1 MSELTFTPRRPLIDQ
16 IEDRISQILNV
27 MNNQPHNPPNFDR
40 DREMEE
46 QLRQRALQH
55 KQEEMATQRERD
67 LERQERD
74 RQHREQQYQPAP
86 PHQSNTGSI
95 PLHQPVA
102 NRTTT
107 AMHSPGGILATHG
120 TPLGAPSGP
129 GNAFG
134 GPLHNDAA
142 RNLQHHVQSSA
153 QQPQQQHM
161 FNSEPIFSRGS
172 GAPQSNVPLGVPGV
186 PDVGFGRPQLV
197 PRETTQ
203 QEVAAA
209 RLMPFGGPVTPG
221 HQMPGPAGLTQGG
234 QQPILNVSAQNSS
247 SSLRQRCLKYVI
259 SYCTN
264 LILCRML

>member
-1 MSELTFTPRRPLIDQ
+1 
-16 IEDRISQILNV
+16 
-27 MNNQPHNPPNFDR
+27 
-40 DREMEE
+40 MEE

-55 KQEEMATQRERD
+55 KQEEIAAQRERE

-74 RQHREQQYQPAP
+74 RQHREQQYQQAP

-129 GNAFG
+129 VNAFG

-142 RNLQHHVQSSA
+142 RALQHHAQNSA
-153 QQPQQQHM
+153 QQPLQQSI
-161 FNSEPIFSRGS
+161 FGSEPIFSRGS
-172 GAPQSNVPLGVPGV
+172 GGPQSNVPLGI
-186 PDVGFGRPQLV
+186 PDAGFGRPQLV

-209 RLMPFGGPVTPG
+209 RLMPFTPVTPG
-221 HQMPGPAGLTQGG
+221 HQMPGPAGLTQVG
-234 QQPILNVSAQNSS
+234 QQPILNVSFQQKL
-247 SSLRQRCLKYVI
+247 SLFPMR
-259 SYCTN
+259 
-264 LILCRML
+264 